1 MEEDA
6 LMLSASEWRKNLPNL
21 ILFVLVD
28 DQGLEVTGV
37 GQGFD
42 IFISKAGGIFAT
54 GNGAKTEIG
63 FGWYSYECTAA
74 EADTSGPVA
83 VVVTAAPV
91 IQQNLEYVV
100 DDRVV
105 SAIEFTY
112 TVTST
117 AGNIPLEDV
126 VVNIYSDNLA
136 TELVWVGSTDVF
148 GVARDSYG
156 YLPRLPLGAY
166 YFWRYKSG
174 YSFVNPD
181 TEVVG

>member
-1 MEEDA
+1 
-6 LMLSASEWRKNLPNL
+6 MLSASEWRKNLPNL

-37 GQGFD
+37 GQSFD
-42 IFISKAGGIFAT
+42 IFISKGGGVFAAGT
-54 GNGAKTEIG
+54 GTKAEVGL
-63 FGWYSYECTAA
+63 GWYSYESTSL
-74 EADTSGPVA
+74 EADTSGPIA
-83 VVVTAAPV
+83 VVATASPA

-105 SAIEFTY
+105 SSIEFTY

-117 AGNIPLEDV
+117 AGNVPLEDV
-126 VVNIYSDNLA
+126 VVNIYSDSLA
-136 TELVWVGSTDVF
+136 TELIWVGLTDVF
-148 GVARDSYG
+148 GIARDSYG
-156 YLPRLPLGAY
+156 QLPRLPLGTY
-166 YFWRYKSG
+166 YFFRYKSA